1 MSSVKT
7 TQLDGDVSVGR
18 NTSIG
23 GNITIQGGGRVK
35 GTLVI
40 DGWLDAKNIKGSN
53 KGIFTTAEKLR
64 EAFPRPHDGWWAF
77 VGKSLP
83 SPIYVGDGGEW
94 VATGESGGN
103 PMLEDT
109 SGALQ
114 QAIDDAKNKANEA
127 KKVIEDMVKELPI
140 AQELGNSA
148 TSVMSQK
155 AVTES
160 LREVKKSVPN
170 IVVKSAFGN
179 SKTDSISQA
188 QVTTLA
194 KGVYI
199 SKEDEVYKPIAPQT
213 SNASRWRTVG
223 VGYNTN
229 LTVLGCLVKA
239 IQFIGSASDIEVG
252 VVNID
257 TKEMRSVKTINSSD
271 MTDGVPYEL
280 TLDEPLQLEG
290 RETMYVKGVVY
301 FVSGQRDGLYVLP
314 NNTGTG
320 AYTYIL
326 MKCVEYKYGNFS
338 EELKEFRKKNLQ
350 ATLGRLTAGK
360 DSSAWQ
366 WAGTNTRVGANS
378 IITELRY
385 KAAENSKTVYVK
397 VVSLSESNKVTFI
410 RDYVFLTSSHPDK
423 VKVNIPIT
431 PNDVIL
437 CKNVVL
443 STKATDNIAPIY
455 WRENVDIGDTLS
467 IGILK
472 CDIALEY
479 DVIADTI
486 ANRHFNNLSQECN
499 AKFKLAVMGDSIMD
513 SNVVNTGG
521 ALSAKLGTTLLST
534 DTDVLFG
541 NLACG
546 WATLVDWV
554 KDGVNLS
561 TPTFVK
567 QPNNTPN
574 AVNCVTNQLR
584 RLLQHTTAKGEQVKW
599 THPTE
604 GGEYSIPT
612 SVGVGEG
619 YVNDIPDVIFIS
631 AGTNDWAAGD
641 TTCKKIMVK
650 DDFEVVITQRYSE
663 LDCGTFASCIRWIIE
678 TLKINYPK
686 AHIIF
691 GNVLQTT
698 LRGGYAVCKEK
709 SELIEKICRWE
720 GIPVINELHE
730 SGIAGGSIDFLTRDK
745 LHPNDIGRELLSSF
759 IAGKIKSYVGEL
771 R

>member
-1 MSSVKT
+1 MDTIYSLLKRAKELKEKSQVDSITPEEVGKLHEDTLAYIASLEQSTDGLGIKKVYQSKSAMEADTDPVGTNGKALRYGQLVSIFDDAHADSSE
-7 TQLDGDVSVGR
+7 
-18 NTSIG
+18 N
-23 GNITIQGGGRVK
+23 GNIYAFQK
-35 GTLVI
+35 P
-40 DGWLDAKNIKGSN
+40 GWL
-53 KGIFTTAEKLR
+53 LM
-64 EAFPRPHDGWWAF
+64 
-77 VGKSLP
+77 GK
-83 SPIYVGDGGEW
+83 V
-94 VATGESGGN
+94 SGGTT
-103 PMLEDT
+103 L
-109 SGALQ
+109 S
-114 QAIDDAKNKANEA
+114 
-127 KKVIEDMVKELPI
+127 I
-140 AQELGNSA
+140 AQELGDSA
-148 TSVMSQK
+148 IKVMSQK
-155 AVTES
+155 AVTKS

-170 IVVKSAFGN
+170 IVVKSAFGK

-213 SNASRWRTVG
+213 SNVNRWRTAG
-223 VGYNTN
+223 VAYNTN

-301 FVSGQRDGLYVLP
+301 FVPGQIDGLYVLP

-338 EELKEFRKKNLQ
+338 EELKAISKANLQ
-350 ATLGRLTAGK
+350 ATLGGLTASK
-360 DSSAWQ
+360 DNYAWQ

-385 KAAENSKTVYVK
+385 KAAENSKAVYVK
-397 VVSLSESNKVTFI
+397 VVSLSESNKITFI
-410 RDYVFLTSSHPDK
+410 RDYVFLTLSHPDK

-431 PNDVIL
+431 PNDIIL

-443 STKATDNIAPIY
+443 STKATDNIEPIY
-455 WRENVDIGDTLS
+455 WSENVDIGDTLS
-467 IGILK
+467 ISRLK

-486 ANRHFNNLSQECN
+486 VNRHFNNLLQEYN
-499 AKFKLAVMGDSIMD
+499 AKFKLAVMGDSIMASD
-513 SNVVNTGG
+513 VTNTGG
-521 ALSAKLGTTLLST
+521 ALNAKLGTTLLST
-534 DTDVLFG
+534 DTDILFG

-561 TPTFVK
+561 TPTFAK
-567 QPNNTPN
+567 QVSNTPT
-574 AVNCVTNQLR
+574 AANCVTNQLR

-604 GGEYSIPT
+604 GGEYALPT
-612 SVGVGEG
+612 DVGVGEG
-619 YVNDIPDVIFIS
+619 YIHDIPDIIFIS
-631 AGTNDWAAGD
+631 ACTNDWNAGD
-641 TTCKKIMVK
+641 HTCKKYIVK
-650 DDFEVVITQRYSE
+650 DDFEEVITQRYSE

-691 GNVLQTT
+691 GNILQTT
-698 LRGGYAVCKEK
+698 LRGGYTSCMEK

-720 GIPVINELHE
+720 GIPVIDELHE
-730 SGIAGGSIDFLTRDK
+730 SGIGGGTIDFLTRDK
-745 LHPNDIGRELLSSF
+745 LHPNDIGRDLLSSF
-759 IAGKIKSYVGEL
+759 IAGKIKALVGEL
-771 R
+771 Q

>member
-1 MSSVKT
+1 MDTIYSLLKRAKELKEKSQVDSITPEEVGKLHEDTLAYIASLEQSTDGLGIKKVYQSKSAMEADTDPVGTNGKALRYGQLVSIFDDAHADSSE
-7 TQLDGDVSVGR
+7 
-18 NTSIG
+18 N
-23 GNITIQGGGRVK
+23 GNIYAFQK
-35 GTLVI
+35 P
-40 DGWLDAKNIKGSN
+40 GWL
-53 KGIFTTAEKLR
+53 LM
-64 EAFPRPHDGWWAF
+64 
-77 VGKSLP
+77 GK
-83 SPIYVGDGGEW
+83 V
-94 VATGESGGN
+94 SGGTT
-103 PMLEDT
+103 L
-109 SGALQ
+109 S
-114 QAIDDAKNKANEA
+114 
-127 KKVIEDMVKELPI
+127 I
-140 AQELGNSA
+140 AQELGDSA
-148 TSVMSQK
+148 TKVMSQK
-155 AVTES
+155 AVTETI
-160 LREVKKSVPN
+160 REVKNHVPN

-179 SKTDSISQA
+179 SKTDGISQA

-199 SKEDEVYKPIAPQT
+199 SEENEVYKPIAPQT
-213 SNASRWRTVG
+213 SNVNRWKTAG
-223 VGYNTN
+223 VAYNTN

-239 IQFIGSASDIEVG
+239 IQFIGSTSDIEVG

-257 TKEMRSVKTINSSD
+257 TKKIRPVKTINSSD

-301 FVSGQRDGLYVLP
+301 WVSGQRDGLYVLP
-314 NNTGTG
+314 DNTGTG
-320 AYTYIL
+320 AYTYVL

-338 EELKEFRKKNLQ
+338 EELKAISKTNLQ
-350 ATLGRLTAGK
+350 STLGGLTASK
-360 DSSAWQ
+360 DTFASQ

-385 KAAENSKTVYVK
+385 KVAENSKAVYVK
-397 VVSLSESNKVTFI
+397 VVSLSESNKITFI
-410 RDYVFLTSSHPDK
+410 RDYVFLTLSHPNK

-431 PNDVIL
+431 PNDIIL

-443 STKATDNIAPIY
+443 STKATDKIEPIY

-467 IGILK
+467 IGRLK

-521 ALSAKLGTTLLST
+521 ALNAKLGTTLLST

-554 KDGVNLS
+554 KDGHNLS

-567 QPNNTPN
+567 QTNNTPN

-604 GGEYSIPT
+604 GGEYALPT
-612 SVGVGEG
+612 DVGVGEG
-619 YVNDIPDVIFIS
+619 YIHDIPDIIFIS
-631 AGTNDWAAGD
+631 AGTNDWNAGD
-641 TTCKKIMVK
+641 HTCKKQMVK
-650 DDFEVVITQRYSE
+650 DDFEEVITQRYSE

-678 TLKINYPK
+678 TLKINYPNT
-686 AHIIF
+686 HIIF
-691 GNVLQTT
+691 GNILQTT
-698 LRGGYAVCKEK
+698 LRGGYTSCMEK

-720 GIPVINELHE
+720 GIPVIDELHE
-730 SGIAGGSIDFLTRDK
+730 SGIGGGTIDFLTRDK
-745 LHPNDIGRELLSSF
+745 LHPNDIGRDLLSSF
-759 IAGKIKSYVGEL
+759 IAGKIKALVGEL
-771 R
+771 Q